1 MKLDQEDMNSIK
13 IQRYL
18 DGDMSGAERIDF
30 EKELAVDPDL
40 KSLTDNYNI
49 LAEGIRYHARQNA
62 WNRIQQLEAGY
73 AGQEIK
79 MVPSRKIWPVYAV
92 AASVAI
98 IAIAFAYNNNLNFN
112 KSERIFEAN
121 FTPYQALV
129 HGPTRSEAI
138 PESKQARAFS
148 AYSNENYQQAVT
160 LFKEIDALEN
170 DPLIW
175 FYLGN
180 SYLAIDKP
188 EDAINYFLQVLS
200 QDTALT
206 SQARWYLGLSYVAKG
221 DIDEAKKVFQ
231 ALANDTT
238 SYGER
243 AKSILN
249 QILK

>member
-1 MKLDQEDMNSIK
+1 MKLDQEDSNSIK

-18 DGDMSGAERIDF
+18 DGDMSGAERNAF
-30 EKELAVDPDL
+30 ERELAVDPAL
-40 KSLTDNYNI
+40 KNLANAYRNI
-49 LAEGIRYHARQNA
+49 AEGIQYHARQNA
-62 WNRIQQLEAGY
+62 WTTIQALEAGY
-73 AGQEIK
+73 SDEELQIES
-79 MVPSRKIWPVYAV
+79 PRRRIWPVYAV
-92 AASVAI
+92 AASLAV
-98 IAIAFAYNNNLNFN
+98 IAIAFVYNNNYNFN
-112 KSERIFEAN
+112 KADRILAAH

-129 HGPTRSEAI
+129 NGPTRSDAI
-138 PESKQARAFS
+138 SESLQERAFS
-148 AYSNENYQQAVT
+148 AYSNENYQQAIS
-160 LFKEIDALEN
+160 LFEEIDVLEN

-180 SYLAIDKP
+180 AYLATDKP

-206 SQARWYLGLSYVAKG
+206 PQARWYLGLSYLAKG
-221 DIDEAKKVFQ
+221 DIDEAKKVFE

-249 QILK
+249 QL